1 MKSVHAALPWLIGL
15 ALLALVT
22 AFITR
27 GDGKATPRSLSE
39 AKPSRPAVERES
51 DEGDGRRHQ
60 AKRFERT
67 PTDNRASIQPRPKG
81 ATDDLSPASQSHA
94 AAAAVNSPRLDPTN
108 ATKDTP
114 ALGFPRG
121 KTLPKGGMVTALRE
135 QVADE
140 DLSLLAHL
148 GARMARPAPHIAF
161 RLLAMKRSGA
171 THADLL
177 RFVREKFPPNLR
189 LKAETVAWLEQQR
202 GLTPPQP
209 SRDMPKADRE
219 RLRKALARTG
229 RPLGR

>member
-1 MKSVHAALPWLIGL
+1 
-15 ALLALVT
+15 
-22 AFITR
+22 
-27 GDGKATPRSLSE
+27 
-39 AKPSRPAVERES
+39 
-51 DEGDGRRHQ
+51 
-60 AKRFERT
+60 
-67 PTDNRASIQPRPKG
+67 
-81 ATDDLSPASQSHA
+81 
-94 AAAAVNSPRLDPTN
+94 
-108 ATKDTP
+108 
-114 ALGFPRG
+114 
-121 KTLPKGGMVTALRE
+121 MVTALRE

-148 GARMARPAPHIAF
+148 GARMGRPAPNIAF

-209 SRDMPKADRE
+209 SRDMPKVDRE